1 MAGYAVHDLL
11 AGVSAAPMTIA
22 RPRQTAL
29 RAAAPASRIVQ
40 AAFQAVAVP
49 GPASAR
55 VKRRRRPGWTRAL
68 VWSMGAAI
76 GVAMV
81 ALAGTKTATIIGGRP
96 DASLTAARPE
106 AAPQTKSDLTPSLVA
121 LAAAAADRAEPSPES
136 GTQVRIWP
144 RVSGIV
150 DSVRV
155 SRGQRVRRGDLL
167 FTLDPTDQRR
177 GVELKRAEVQEK
189 QAQLRLAVQTEAAA
203 AQGLIDGKAPANDLR
218 TAATAVSVARARLNS
233 ALAAHR
239 MALDQVR
246 YTNVVAPCD
255 GQVVQRNLQ
264 PGEPVVAGTA
274 AAGAEPPLVLA
285 VVPQPALD
293 LPPPA
298 PFGSRRT
305 IVVKASLVPRAS
317 GADAPKPPGELF

>member
-11 AGVSAAPMTIA
+11 AAAGALAAPMTVA

-29 RAAAPASRIVQ
+29 RAAPPPPRIAR
-40 AAFQAVAVP
+40 AAFPAVVVP
-49 GPASAR
+49 VSSG
-55 VKRRRRPGWTRAL
+55 VKRRRGPGRTRAV

-76 GVAMV
+76 GLAAV
-81 ALAGTKTATIIGGRP
+81 ALAATKAATIITGRP
-96 DASLTAARPE
+96 DASLTAAGSQ
-106 AAPQTKSDLTPSLVA
+106 AAPETKSELTPT
-121 LAAAAADRAEPSPES
+121 LAALTSAGPDKAEPFADP
-136 GTQVRIWP
+136 GTRVRIWP
-144 RVSGIV
+144 RVSGTV

-155 SRGQRVRRGDLL
+155 SSGQRVRRGDLL
-167 FTLDPTDQRR
+167 FTLDPTDQQRA
-177 GVELKRAEVQEK
+177 VELKRAEVQEK

-218 TAATAVSVARARLNS
+218 TAATAVSVARARLKS

-274 AAGAEPPLVLA
+274 AAGGEPPIVLA
-285 VVPQPALD
+285 VVGQPALD
-293 LPPPA
+293 LPPRA
-298 PFGSRRT
+298 PFGGRRT
-305 IVVKASLVPRAS
+305 IVVKASLVPRAT